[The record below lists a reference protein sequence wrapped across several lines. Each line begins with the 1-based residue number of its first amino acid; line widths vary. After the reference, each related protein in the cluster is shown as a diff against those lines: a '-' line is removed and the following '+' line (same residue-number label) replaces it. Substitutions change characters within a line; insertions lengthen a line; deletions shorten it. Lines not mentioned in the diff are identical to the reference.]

1 VGEVAVPERIRGQR
15 VRVQEVQGAVDRG
28 VGLRF
33 YRVFFL
39 LFTYCVLFM
48 LWTYCLC
55 CVDPDVHVDVGE
67 ECLGVRAL
75 GGAEQLFGARDVARV
90 DQGTNPVEE
99 IWLVQS
105 RNLLAR

>member
-1 VGEVAVPERIRGQR
+1 MP
-15 VRVQEVQGAVDRG
+15 
-28 VGLRF
+28 
-33 YRVFFL
+33 
-39 LFTYCVLFM
+39 
-48 LWTYCLC
+48 
-55 CVDPDVHVDVGE
+55 
-67 ECLGVRAL
+67 GVRAL